1 MGIVHRRPAIISADA
16 TDRASKLVPL
26 SFVVFFMDVLSLIM
40 HIEVSF
46 EKFLTVRRYLTKM
59 L

>member
-1 MGIVHRRPAIISADA
+1 
-16 TDRASKLVPL
+16 
-26 SFVVFFMDVLSLIM
+26 MDVLSLII